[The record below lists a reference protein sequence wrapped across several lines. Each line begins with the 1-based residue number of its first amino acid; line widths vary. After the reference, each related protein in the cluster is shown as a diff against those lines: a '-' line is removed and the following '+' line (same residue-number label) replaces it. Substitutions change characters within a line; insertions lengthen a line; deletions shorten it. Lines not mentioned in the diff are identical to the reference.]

1 VSVTHCVVFG
11 PGAAVKQVLEPY
23 GEQRNPAVVERLR
36 LDIRQR
42 VVA

>member
-11 PGAAVKQVLEPY
+11 TGAAVKQGLKPY
-23 GEQRNPAVVERLR
+23 GEQRNPAAVERLR